1 MFRFDKFVPGVHVC
15 FLFFFFTIFSW
26 CKVNLVS
33 VKQGN
38 FIYMPVLITVCVS
51 VCAQESI
58 PANKSIAMTILE
70 CPRHFMDIPRTLLRR
85 YELAGMSIFFT

>member
-1 MFRFDKFVPGVHVC
+1 MYVFS
-15 FLFFFFTIFSW
+15 LFFFFFFW

-38 FIYMPVLITVCVS
+38 FIYMPVLIIVCVT

-58 PANKSIAMTILE
+58 PANKSIAMTSLE

-85 YELAGMSIFFT
+85 YVLAGMSIFFT